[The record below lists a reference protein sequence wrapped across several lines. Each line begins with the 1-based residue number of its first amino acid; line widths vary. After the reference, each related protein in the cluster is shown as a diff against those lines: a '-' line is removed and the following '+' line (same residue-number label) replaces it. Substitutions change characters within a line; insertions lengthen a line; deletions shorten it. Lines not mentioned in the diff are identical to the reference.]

1 MQSEKP
7 WLSQYPEEIPHE
19 LEFTDQTLPSNLTNS
34 AALIPNY
41 NAIYF
46 LGKKLTFQDVLT
58 DSLKLAAFLRKTGLK
73 KGDRAAIM
81 LPNCPQS
88 VIAFYGVL
96 FAGGIVVQTN
106 PLYTEHELE
115 YQLKDSAPRVIITL
129 DMLFPKVIKMKTL
142 SIGER

>member
-1 MQSEKP
+1 MTEP
-7 WLSQYPEEIPHE
+7 PLS
-19 LEFTDQTLPSNLTNS
+19 
-34 AALIPNY
+34 
-41 NAIYF
+41 
-46 LGKKLTFQDVLT
+46 
-58 DSLKLAAFLRKTGLK
+58 
-73 KGDRAAIM
+73 

-129 DMLFPKVIKMKTL
+129 DMLFPKVIK
-142 SIGER
+142 